1 LTVTIS
7 STPRSNKRPCTL
19 QQAAEDAK
27 EAHGLD
33 EVTDE
38 VVRKAKDAMQK
49 TLASPFAP
57 RGHSL
62 AKGSVHVLRGR
73 QHNEPQSSLTK
84 MLDLEHHSFHTNQKV
99 KSLPHQP

>member
-27 EAHGLD
+27 EALGLD

-38 VVRKAKDAMQK
+38 VARKVRAAMQE
-49 TLASPFAP
+49 T
-57 RGHSL
+57 
-62 AKGSVHVLRGR
+62 
-73 QHNEPQSSLTK
+73 
-84 MLDLEHHSFHTNQKV
+84 
-99 KSLPHQP
+99 

>member
-27 EAHGLD
+27 EVHDLD

-38 VVRKAKDAMQK
+38 VARTAKDAMQK
-49 TLASPFAP
+49 TVPSPFAP

-62 AKGSVHVLRGR
+62 AKEACVLRGK
-73 QHNEPQSSLTK
+73 HNEPQSSLTK
-84 MLDLEHHSFHTNQKV
+84 MLDLEHHFF
-99 KSLPHQP
+99 